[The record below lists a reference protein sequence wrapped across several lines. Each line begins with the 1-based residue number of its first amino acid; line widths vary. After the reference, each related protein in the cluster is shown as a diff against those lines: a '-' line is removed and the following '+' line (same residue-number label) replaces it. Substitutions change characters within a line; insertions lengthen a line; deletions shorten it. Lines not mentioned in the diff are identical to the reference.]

1 MAGLV
6 ESDMSIWSIVV
17 RGLGVKVVSVGI
29 TSVLVSAPSS
39 SGSKV
44 IVPLIA
50 VIPVTPET
58 VEIVMVNV
66 AVATVGFN
74 VKVLPPV
81 STVPLLVWIPLVVSF
96 QMIVRT

>member
-1 MAGLV
+1 
-6 ESDMSIWSIVV
+6 MSIWSIVV
-17 RGLGVKVVSVGI
+17 RALTVKVIGADI
-29 TSVLVSAPSS
+29 TLVSGALSS
-39 SGSKV
+39 TGSKV
-44 IVPLIA
+44 IDPLIA
-50 VIPVTPET
+50 EIPVTPET